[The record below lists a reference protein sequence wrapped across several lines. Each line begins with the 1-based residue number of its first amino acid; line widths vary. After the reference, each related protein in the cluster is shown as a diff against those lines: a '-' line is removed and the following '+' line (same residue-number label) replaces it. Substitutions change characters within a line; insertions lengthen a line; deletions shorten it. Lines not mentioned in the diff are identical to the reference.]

1 MLVRVHAHVCVYVH
15 LYACLSIHTHVYV
28 CMLLGSPEFHKHCT
42 CPHDTNLQGG
52 KIALWG
58 LGVASDLTRDLGI
71 GVASELT
78 RIWGFGMASKL
89 TQDLVEVTHKLIHLL
104 YYSLGKT

>member
-1 MLVRVHAHVCVYVH
+1 MFACCLAVQNFINTVPAH
-15 LYACLSIHTHVYV
+15 
-28 CMLLGSPEFHKHCT
+28 M
-42 CPHDTNLQGG
+42 TNLQGG

-104 YYSLGKT
+104 YYSLRKT